1 VFWGLGFVME
11 IKRLNVRNGFFIYL
25 FIFCFEKLESL
36 LYGIALLLVLGW
48 KRDLGLG
55 TSDLVT
61 LVFTNSC
68 RVLSQ
73 CMHFFG
79 VW

>member
-1 VFWGLGFVME
+1 ME

-36 LYGIALLLVLGW
+36 LYGIALLLVLGC

-61 LVFTNSC
+61 LFLLIAAGFY
-68 RVLSQ
+68 LSA
-73 CMHFFG
+73 CIFLGSGDF
-79 VW
+79 V

>member
-1 VFWGLGFVME
+1 ME

-61 LVFTNSC
+61 LFLLIAAGFYAC
-68 RVLSQ
+68 I
-73 CMHFFG
+73 FFG